1 MSAQVQR
8 VVGPA
13 HDEIAHA
20 SNAVGE
26 AGNVVGMVLDFPT
39 NVTCRVPA
47 QRGLEGSHVGSV
59 QRLAHGR
66 GVGRHEDEPDVG
78 MRQSMEGQELLAD
91 VHGTHVHEADP
102 WDTVALGVHDSAVQP
117 REEGCEGRRRR
128 PMALR
133 VGRGEQRWVV
143 VDGFHGGGLA
153 LENELGIHV
162 GHAMPGGEEHGDV
175 AARVH
180 DDVLFA
186 SGEPPAFEQRQ
197 HLAARLVDVDDAAA
211 IGDASIVQCPLDLLL
226 AQFSECPCR
235 CSGHSPQLA
244 LGFLE
249 GVPK

>member
-1 MSAQVQR
+1 
-8 VVGPA
+8 
-13 HDEIAHA
+13 
-20 SNAVGE
+20 
-26 AGNVVGMVLDFPT
+26 
-39 NVTCRVPA
+39 
-47 QRGLEGSHVGSV
+47 
-59 QRLAHGR
+59 
-66 GVGRHEDEPDVG
+66 
-78 MRQSMEGQELLAD
+78 MEGQEFLAD

-102 WDTVALGVHDSAVQP
+102 WCFAAIGVHDSGVQP
-117 REEGCEGRRRR
+117 CEEGCEGRRRR

-133 VGRGEQRWVV
+133 VGRGEQRWVKV
-143 VDGFHGGGLA
+143 GGFHGGGLA
-153 LENELGIHV
+153 LKNELGIHV
-162 GHAMPGGEEHGDV
+162 GHEMPGGEEHGDV

-180 DDVLFA
+180 DDVLLA

-235 CSGHSPQLA
+235 CFGPLLPELA